1 MLFFYG
7 STGLIINILFNS
19 NNIMTKKQV
28 IDDFYSSLGIAK
40 VKTKDKEHLKNET
53 LYNLYQKPKKEKG
66 ENMPHFE
73 NNKADQ
79 VQQADILYLPDDN
92 GYKYCLVVVDVADH
106 KMDAQQL
113 KEISAKA
120 VLQGFKTI
128 YKRGILSIPNYQI
141 IVDQGSEFKSV
152 VSDFFKQ
159 NKVILKRGQTGRHRQ
174 VAIVEAF
181 NKIIGKA
188 VHMRQTAEELQT
200 NEPSTEW
207 TEFLPTIVEHMN
219 KKLIRKLEPY
229 KFGDPS
235 SIPIIPWGTKVFKI
249 GDKVRV
255 ALDEPRS
262 VAGNTKLHGK
272 FRESDIRWEIK
283 PTTINNILI
292 HEKQPLLYTVDGHKN
307 VGYTKERL
315 QLVNDNE
322 GQAPETLIKKFI
334 PEKLLDKRKEKNK
347 IQYLVKWKGYEKP
360 DWNYLSDLK
369 NKDNKNYID
378 DLINQY
384 NKK

>member
-1 MLFFYG
+1 MP
-7 STGLIINILFNS
+7 
-19 NNIMTKKQV
+19 KKQV

-53 LYNLYQKPKKEKG
+53 LYNLCQKPKKEKG

-92 GYKYCLVVVDVADH
+92 
-106 KMDAQQL
+106 
-113 KEISAKA
+113 
-120 VLQGFKTI
+120 
-128 YKRGILSIPNYQI
+128 
-141 IVDQGSEFKSV
+141 
-152 VSDFFKQ
+152 
-159 NKVILKRGQTGRHRQ
+159 
-174 VAIVEAF
+174 
-181 NKIIGKA
+181 
-188 VHMRQTAEELQT
+188 
-200 NEPSTEW
+200 
-207 TEFLPTIVEHMN
+207 
-219 KKLIRKLEPY
+219 
-229 KFGDPS
+229 
-235 SIPIIPWGTKVFKI
+235 
-249 GDKVRV
+249 
-255 ALDEPRS
+255 
-262 VAGNTKLHGK
+262 
-272 FRESDIRWEIK
+272 
-283 PTTINNILI
+283 
-292 HEKQPLLYTVDGHKN
+292 GHKN